1 MDEHKY
7 IPMSW
12 LRDILYVGIGMYYSM
27 VANVYPVR
35 VESAKSELL
44 KELYGYK

>member
-7 IPMSW
+7 IPMHW
-12 LRDILYVGIGMYYSM
+12 LRERYTFGIGLYYAT

-44 KELYGYK
+44 KELYGY